1 MKTRILILI
10 YFLTGYSLLYAAP
23 VDNRIKID
31 QFGYGTSAQKIAVIS
46 NPQVGY
52 NVTTPFVP
60 ATVYQVR
67 RVSDNLSVHSGAI
80 IAWNGGA
87 THAQSGDKVWWYDF
101 SSLTTSGSYYIYDSV
116 NDVQSYNFEIND
128 CVYGTVLQQAMRSFY
143 YQRCG
148 TSKAV
153 PHAHANWQDATACHI
168 GTQQDIDC
176 RLVSNPVAGTS
187 LNLSG
192 GWHDAGDYNKYINFT
207 FSPLTDLLLGYIESP
222 TVWKDN
228 YGIPESG
235 NGIPDV
241 LDEVKYELDWMLKMQ
256 RPNGSILHKI
266 SITDFSAAS
275 PPSADAA
282 FRRYGAATT
291 SATLTGAA
299 MFALAASAFRSL
311 NIPAMTTYSNTLE
324 AAAVNA
330 WTWASANPSVV
341 FNNTGFQNVSA
352 EDDDYGRTAKRV
364 CAAAYLYVLTG
375 NTTYRTYFDANYHLV
390 HLLQWTYAYPFETP
404 FQDGVLYYERA
415 AGATASVVN
424 TIRNAYSSSLSSNN
438 GDNLPAFTSNQDAYR
453 AYMADNNYTWG
464 NNQFKA
470 QQGSM
475 FASMNVYGL
484 NAVNATQYRNAAS
497 GFVHYLHGVNP
508 TCFAYISNMGAFG
521 AENSINEF
529 YNSWFV
535 DGSALWDRVGVSLYG
550 PAPGFLPG
558 GANPTFAPDGS
569 FGGTIVPPQNQP
581 IQKSYKDW
589 NTSWPQNS
597 WEITENAIY
606 TNAAYARLLSKFL
619 SPDCCAAFVVN
630 ISGNG
635 DVCAGSVVNYSVPLT
650 AGATYLWTVTNGN
663 ITAGQGTN
671 IVTVTWNSGTT
682 GTVSVVQT
690 NQE

>member
-1 MKTRILILI
+1 MKPKLLLTFYLLI
-10 YFLTGYSLLYAAP
+10 GYTLLYSAP

-31 QFGYGTSAQKIAVIS
+31 QFGYGTTAQKIAVIS
-46 NPQVGY
+46 NPQTGY

-60 ATVYQVR
+60 ATTYQVR
-67 RVSDNLSVHSGAI
+67 RVSDNVSVHSGTI
-80 IAWNGGA
+80 TAWNGGA
-87 THAQSGDKVWWYDF
+87 THAQSGDKIWWYDF
-101 SSLTTSGSYYIYDSV
+101 SSLTTPGSYYIYDSV
-116 NDVQSYNFEIND
+116 NDVQSYNFEINN

-153 PHAHANWQDATACHI
+153 PHAHSNWQDATACHV
-168 GTQQDIDC
+168 GTQQDLDC

-228 YGIPESG
+228 YNIPESG
-235 NGIPDV
+235 NGVPDV

-266 SITDFSAAS
+266 SVTDFSAAS
-275 PPSADAA
+275 PPSSDAA

-311 NIPAMTTYSNTLE
+311 GIPAMTTYSNTLE
-324 AAAVNA
+324 AAAINA

-341 FNNTGFQNVSA
+341 FSNLGFQNVAA

-364 CAAAYLYVLTG
+364 CAASYLYVLTG
-375 NTTYRTYFDANYHLV
+375 ATTYRTYFDANYNSV
-390 HLLQWTYAYPFETP
+390 HLMEWDYAYPFETP
-404 FQDGVLYYERA
+404 YQDGLLYYGRA
-415 AGATASVVN
+415 AGATMSVVN
-424 TIRNAYSSSLSSNN
+424 DIRTVYTNSLSSWNA
-438 GDNLPAFTSNQDAYR
+438 DNLPAFTSNLDAYR
-453 AYMADNNYTWG
+453 AYMNDGNYTWG

-475 FASMNVYGL
+475 FASMNVYNL
-484 NAVNATQYRNAAS
+484 NAPNATPYRNAAS

-508 TCFAYISNMGAFG
+508 TCFAYLSNMGAFG

-558 GANPTFAPDGS
+558 GANPSFAPDGS

-619 SPDCCAAFVVN
+619 SPDCCTSFVVN

-635 DVCAGSVVNYSVPLT
+635 DVCAGSVVNYSVALT
-650 AGATYLWTVTNGN
+650 PGATYVWSVTNGS

-671 IVTVTWNSGTT
+671 IVTITWNSGTT

-690 NQE
+690 NAE